1 MTKIFQPYLNG
12 TSGRMYIIYN
22 LNPVAELFHDSYYS
36 LDFCNS
42 ARDVIVN
49 TARNKAIFEISRK
62 LDDSRNEQLEASFVE
77 DEEHLHSLRK
87 EVANI
92 SMHIAD
98 KAAQSES
105 QSCSCN
111 HEELLLRI
119 NQLQELIEEIQRQK
133 QNQEITLKR
142 EMYNQTK
149 ETQDL
154 YQDIVAKKEAD
165 IISIRG
171 ILEERLEYNEK
182 LYRRNLEQMK
192 SAHEKMKLEMFEKE
206 EEVIKANS
214 KIESMSVQ
222 LESADIQISELTHS
236 LLEQTKLQSQ
246 IESMSVQLES
256 ADIKIA
262 ELTSSLHEQTNLQLN
277 KDSTIA
283 DLKNSLVEKDKVRKN
298 KCS

>member
-1 MTKIFQPYLNG
+1 
-12 TSGRMYIIYN
+12 MYIIYN
-22 LNPVAELFHDSYYS
+22 LNPVAELFNDSYYS

-49 TARNKAIFEISRK
+49 TVRNKAIVEINRK
-62 LDDSRNEQLEASFVE
+62 LDDSRDEQLEASFME
-77 DEEHLHSLRK
+77 DEEHFHSLRR
-87 EVANI
+87 EVQNL

-98 KAAQSES
+98 KAAQNMSEN
-105 QSCSCN
+105 CSCN

-119 NQLQELIEEIQRQK
+119 NQLQDFIEEIQRQK
-133 QNQEITLKR
+133 QVQEMTLKR
-142 EMYNQTK
+142 EMYKQTK

-154 YQDIVAKKEAD
+154 YQEIVQKKEED
-165 IISIRG
+165 IISIRR
-171 ILEERLEYNEK
+171 ILEERLDFNEK
-182 LYRRNLEQMK
+182 LYRRNFEQMK
-192 SAHEKMKLEMFEKE
+192 SAQEKMKLEMFEKE

-222 LESADIQISELTHS
+222 LESADIHIAELTRELS
-236 LLEQTKLQSQ
+236 EQSKLHSQ

-262 ELTSSLHEQTNLQLN
+262 ELTGTLHELTNLQFN

-283 DLKNSLVEKDKVRKN
+283 DLKNSLVEKDKVRKIN
-298 KCS
+298 VK